1 MDHICD
7 SLNFVG
13 AGIDDRLHDGWRHS
27 CPAGHCHHCNIDPG
41 YSRTK
46 TSITVSILNG
56 SDESFQKEVVNRPER
71 FYRIYELSA
80 KMESDLLLR
89 YEWLIKKAEDR
100 DTAQVVEC
108 HPHSKPLTSGVV

>member
-7 SLNFVG
+7 SLNSVG
-13 AGIDDRLHDGWRHS
+13 AGIDKRLHDGWRHS

-56 SDESFQKEVVNRPER
+56 SDEAFQKEVISKSGNISPNLT
-71 FYRIYELSA
+71 ITSA
-80 KMESDLLLR
+80 EKIS
-89 YEWLIKKAEDR
+89 
-100 DTAQVVEC
+100 
-108 HPHSKPLTSGVV
+108 